1 MALLDRYLQEVSRW
15 LPRAQAADIVAEL
28 RADIQA
34 EIDERSASTDR
45 PVTEAEEEA
54 ILTRWGHPMLVAS
67 RYQTQQPLIGP
78 TLLPAYYVV
87 LKLVGAI
94 YLLPW
99 FLFWV
104 GREVV
109 LRAGAIDAGRALASL
124 QPLAV
129 QALVLFALITAGFA
143 AVDRRH
149 RREHTLERWTA
160 RALTAPAARDWR
172 EKSRFTA
179 LVDLVVDLAVL
190 SWWVGLAGE
199 PASRLFDPAVRVV
212 VPPAQAFVYWA
223 VLVLLVAGAAM
234 AAADLWRPRW
244 SASRLGLQI
253 AMDGAA
259 LAAGLVL
266 ISFSLLQVVPGAD
279 TDLATSEAL
288 VRWINLSWKA
298 TLGVIVLLLAG
309 RIVANAR
316 RLGRVNAAGPRP

>member
-1 MALLDRYLQEVSRW
+1 MALRDRYLQEVSLW

-34 EIDERSASTDR
+34 ELHDRSASMGR
-45 PVTEAEEEA
+45 PLTEVEEEA

-67 RYQTQQPLIGP
+67 RYQTQPPLIGP
-78 TLLPAYYVV
+78 ALLPTYYLV

-99 FLFWV
+99 LLFWL

-109 LRAGAIDAGRALASL
+109 LPAGSIDAGRALASL

-149 RREHTLERWTA
+149 RREQTLESWTA
-160 RALTAPAARDWR
+160 RALTAPASRDWR
-172 EKSRFTA
+172 EKSRFDA
-179 LVDLVVDLAVL
+179 LFDLVVDLAVL
-190 SWWVGLAGE
+190 SWWVGLAGM
-199 PASRLFDPAVRVV
+199 PASRLLDPAVRVV
-212 VPPAQAFVYWA
+212 VPPAQAFVYWT
-223 VLVLLVAGAAM
+223 VVVLLVAGAAM

-244 SASRLGLQI
+244 TASRLGLQI

-259 LAAGLVL
+259 LVVGLLL
-266 ISFSLLQVVPGAD
+266 ISFSILQVVPGAD
-279 TDLATSEAL
+279 TDLAKSEAL

-298 TLGVIVLLLAG
+298 TIGVIVLLLTG
-309 RIVANAR
+309 RVVANAR
-316 RLGRVNAAGPRP
+316 RLGRVNAAATGP